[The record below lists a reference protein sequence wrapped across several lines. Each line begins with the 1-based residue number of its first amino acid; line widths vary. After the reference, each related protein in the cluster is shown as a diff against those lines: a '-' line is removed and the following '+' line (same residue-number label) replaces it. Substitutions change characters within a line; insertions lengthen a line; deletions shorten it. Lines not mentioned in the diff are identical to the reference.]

1 MNTIPE
7 LTKLEKLAVPLSDRL
22 LEEFLS
28 DTLER
33 ERDWYTG
40 YNEVDDMDDMVEL
53 EKIALTMFVTKLQA
67 RLDRDW

>member
-1 MNTIPE
+1 MVPE
-7 LTKLEKLAVPLSDRL
+7 ITKLEKLAGPLSDRL

-33 ERDWYTG
+33 ERDYATE
-40 YNEVDDMDDMVEL
+40 YNEVDEMDDMIEL
-53 EKIALTMFVTKLQA
+53 ERIAITMFITKLQA

>member
-1 MNTIPE
+1 MVPE
-7 LTKLEKLAVPLSDRL
+7 LTKLEKLAGPLSDRL

>member
-1 MNTIPE
+1 MVPE

>member
-1 MNTIPE
+1 MTTPK